1 MDEVIALKPDRVL
14 ANPPDPARADFAVLV
29 RGAAIEAICPASQ
42 VPAGAT
48 VFELPGAT
56 LMPALIDAHVHLTLC
71 GCCTPRETMLQEDD
85 QMLLL
90 RAGEHAR
97 KALSAGITTLR
108 DCGDRNGVTFA
119 LRRAIAA
126 DVITGP
132 RLLLSGPPLTSV
144 GGHCHFM
151 HGEAADRAQMTQVIA
166 SAAQQGADFI
176 KIMATG
182 GGLTPGTDS
191 LKLQFTPDDLA
202 FMVSEANRRGLHVA
216 AHAHSPEAIRACVHA
231 GIRSIEHATFVHRG
245 GIAADSNTLRAMS
258 KQRAIAV
265 PTCIPALIATR
276 AGRTLGLAKEIGV
289 TSQEFLEGRRRVLRD
304 LVANGVEVI
313 AGSDAGATNV
323 GFSSLL
329 GEIELLAEAFDSI
342 PRALAAAT
350 IRSADALGIADTGR
364 IREGACA
371 DLLAVYGDPEEDLSC
386 LRRVALVMARGRVVR
401 RQMA

>member
-1 MDEVIALKPDRVL
+1 MDEVIALKPDLVL
-14 ANPPDPARADFAVLV
+14 ANPPDPPRSKMAVLV
-29 RGAAIEAICPASQ
+29 RGAVIEAIRPAAQ
-42 VPAGAT
+42 VPAGASIL
-48 VFELPGAT
+48 ELPGAT

-71 GCCTPRETMLQEDD
+71 GCCTPRETMLREDD

-90 RAGEHAR
+90 RASENAR
-97 KALSAGITTLR
+97 QALAAGIATLR

-126 DVITGP
+126 GVMPGP
-132 RLLLSGPPLTSV
+132 RLLLSGPPLTSM

-151 HGEAADRAQMTQVIA
+151 HGEVASRAQMARAID
-166 SAAQQGADFI
+166 SAAGQGADFI

-191 LKLQFTPDDLA
+191 LKLQFTAGDLA
-202 FMVSEANRRGLHVA
+202 FMVSEANGRGLYVA
-216 AHAHSPEAIRACVHA
+216 AHAHSPEAIRACVEA

-245 GIAADSNTLRAMS
+245 AIAADGDTLRAMS
-258 KQRAIAV
+258 KLRVIAV
-265 PTCIPALIATR
+265 PTGIPAVIATR
-276 AGRTLGLAKEIGV
+276 AGRTLGLAKEIGL

-304 LVANGVEVI
+304 LAANGVEMI

-342 PRALAAAT
+342 PRALAAGTSSA
-350 IRSADALGIADTGR
+350 ADALGVADTGR
-364 IREGACA
+364 IREGASA
-371 DLLAVYGDPEEDLSC
+371 DLLAVYGNPNEDLSS
-386 LRRVALVMARGRVVR
+386 LRRVALVMAQGRVVR
-401 RQMA
+401 KEAA